1 MGRERGSAAIRPYGE
16 FQRSSLLP
24 EAWGT
29 VLASPQAW
37 RWARNCAEKAGRVFC
52 LTSDG
57 EWNEGS
63 CWEALIFMAHQKLDN
78 LTFIVDLNGMQGFG
92 STRQVANLDSLADKF
107 RAFGVTTL
115 EVDGHDVNSIC
126 AALASTHGPLAIVA
140 NTRKGCGVSFMEN
153 QMAWHYLP
161 MSEEQYQQAVREV
174 KECGKL
180 SATV

>member
-1 MGRERGSAAIRPYGE
+1 MTTQQDYEGDPDYRHVVVMGADGVPLGTDENDPSGRQGE
-16 FQRSSLLP
+16 DPTSVAELVVPVIHEPFTPLP
-24 EAWGT
+24 CTGT
-29 VLASPQAW
+29 PNDRNTLQQG
-37 RWARNCAEKAGRVFC
+37 ARVVE
-52 LTSDG
+52 T
-57 EWNEGS
+57 NEI
-63 CWEALIFMAHQKLDN
+63 EP
-78 LTFIVDLNGMQGFG
+78 
-92 STRQVANLDSLADKF
+92 LADKF

-126 AALASTHGPLAIVA
+126 SALASKQGPLAIVA

-174 KECGKL
+174 VECGKL